1 MRVCAVKNCQPTQGI
16 KRTIFKFPVKQFT
29 AEWLPFLGQPL
40 YWEPKV
46 NSGLCS
52 LHYCPEDLRSNGKRL
67 ADGAQPFQS
76 QVMNS
81 RGDHSYAIQAEN
93 VAEEIKQLR
102 EKNEALRR
110 KHKNTLRV
118 KRRLVDKVE
127 SLESAIDQ
135 SIRKTGAIVDDTSM
149 QNLLEKSSRLPAE
162 FLKTYSKKLK
172 TSTYNV
178 QEYSEPMREFALTL
192 HNISP
197 KAYR

>member
-1 MRVCAVKNCQPTQGI
+1 M
-16 KRTIFKFPVKQFT
+16 
-29 AEWLPFLGQPL
+29 
-40 YWEPKV
+40 
-46 NSGLCS
+46 
-52 LHYCPEDLRSNGKRL
+52 
-67 ADGAQPFQS
+67 
-76 QVMNS
+76 
-81 RGDHSYAIQAEN
+81 
-93 VAEEIKQLR
+93 KQLR

-178 QEYSEPMREFALTL
+178 QEYSEPM
-192 HNISP
+192 
-197 KAYR
+197 